1 MPIAKTVYRS
11 ITLKNQEIEVKEIYE
26 NYRLSVIK
34 IFVNSKVTF
43 EQHIDPH
50 ATIEDLAPIRVALEL
65 KVGALERDQNL

>member
-34 IFVNSKVTF
+34 IFVNSKVNF

-50 ATIEDLAPIRVALEL
+50 ATIEDLAPIRVDLEL